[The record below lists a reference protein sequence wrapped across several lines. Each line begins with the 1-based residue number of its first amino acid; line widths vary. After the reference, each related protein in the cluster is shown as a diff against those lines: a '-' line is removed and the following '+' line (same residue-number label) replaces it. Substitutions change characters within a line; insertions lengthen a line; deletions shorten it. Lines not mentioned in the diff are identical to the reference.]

1 MTDVNDTYSGDQFA
15 IYTLNNHYVITII
28 IFYNIIILTYN
39 IILTCNII
47 CQLSLNS
54 TKKKIKND
62 ETVADFQ
69 ARQNIP
75 LGDVWELKQRSHFI
89 LSMELRLTLET

>member
-15 IYTLNNHYVITII
+15 IYTLKNHYVITII

-54 TKKKIKND
+54 TKKKNQK
-62 ETVADFQ
+62 
-69 ARQNIP
+69 
-75 LGDVWELKQRSHFI
+75 
-89 LSMELRLTLET
+89 

>member
-15 IYTLNNHYVITII
+15 IYTLKNHYVITII
-28 IFYNIIILTYN
+28 IFYNI

-75 LGDVWELKQRSHFI
+75 LDDVWELKQRSHFI

>member
-28 IFYNIIILTYN
+28 IFYNI

-75 LGDVWELKQRSHFI
+75 LDDVWELKQRSHFI

>member
-28 IFYNIIILTYN
+28 IFYNIIILT
-39 IILTCNII
+39 CNII

-69 ARQNIP
+69 ARQNI
-75 LGDVWELKQRSHFI
+75 LLNDVWELKQRSHFI
-89 LSMELRLTLET
+89 MSMELRLPQET

>member
-1 MTDVNDTYSGDQFA
+1 ME
-15 IYTLNNHYVITII
+15 
-28 IFYNIIILTYN
+28 
-39 IILTCNII
+39 
-47 CQLSLNS
+47 
-54 TKKKIKND
+54 ND

-75 LGDVWELKQRSHFI
+75 LDDVWELKQRSHLI